1 MLTTLYLSLCGIY
14 RKIKT
19 LEILGRQP
27 LSGKILLASMVM
39 YIVIMVYAFIMAGIE
54 LLMNW

>member
-1 MLTTLYLSLCGIY
+1 MFATLYSSFCGSY
-14 RKIKT
+14 HKIKT

-27 LSGKILLASMVM
+27 LPGKILLLSKVM
-39 YIVIMVYAFIMAGIE
+39 YIVIMVYVFIMAGIE